1 MEAGNAYLVRV
12 IPLYVI
18 STLQYMYIGLL
29 RGAGESTVPTIAALT
44 SLWLARVPS
53 AYFLTSRFGADNMH
67 WCYAI
72 GWAAG
77 LLVLIPYYYSGRWKR
92 HMTRLQAASGDTDQ
106 TGGEHSC

>member
-1 MEAGNAYLVRV
+1 MRV

-29 RGAGESTVPTIAALT
+29 RGAGESAVPTVASLV

-53 AYFLTSRFGADNMH
+53 AYLLTSRFGPENMH

-77 LLVLIPYYYSGRWKR
+77 LCNLIPYYCSGRWKR
-92 HMTRLQAASGDTDQ
+92 HMRSLPKEE
-106 TGGEHSC
+106 GEEET